1 MHFTKLIIGFSLL
14 FLVCANLAQE
24 NHQLIEQPL
33 EPHPRMELSEWEVFD
48 GDLPVEKVFST
59 STKGWKKEMLNQ
71 IWWGD
76 KTVRWFRIQVIIPE
90 KFKGFDIVLECVVDD
105 QGIIYR
111 DSDKIAEVGTRN
123 GRGVLIKSAKGGEKF
138 RLAVKAI
145 NSGYCGRFNQAD
157 LVAYPAGV
165 GQFIETQP
173 KIESLRPGTGLFI
186 KSMKRKISASDEAAN
201 PLFDDSQWES
211 VTLGDTWDG
220 EFLHAWYRGKID
232 LPEKIDGFPI
242 AGKKLRLFADAND
255 LGEIWVNGQ
264 LIQKFRSSQGNAI
277 ISFAA
282 SLDKPLELSIK
293 VINQQVKG
301 GLRYARLM
309 TEAAYQLNQNFT
321 RLQEEVHRLDRYFQ
335 RHPAPNPEWLKK
347 ATQLFENISV
357 QEKNPEEIIQTLQN
371 QIDFLKNELAEQ
383 PVFIVPPYLQ
393 DVRDDGITIMWE
405 TAYSCVGVV
414 EYGKT
419 ENLNQKIQ
427 GQYAPSTM
435 HEVTLVGL
443 EKNTNYHYRV
453 ISEGMVSPVQTFHT
467 KKPENSPIKFV
478 VYSDNQTFSKTHE
491 NLVKLIAT
499 ENVDLITRVGDV
511 VTTGSNLSEWIDE
524 GFYPLRHIS
533 GKIPVYSAIGNH
545 EYGGYWDLKRV
556 PPFEER
562 VHHPTDSP
570 GSSEY
575 WFSFDYGN
583 AHFIFLDPNK
593 DEGPEGERIPPTSQ
607 QYQWFKNDLEKAQKT
622 AEWIFVF
629 FHQSPYSECWSGGY
643 YNGEQHLREEIVP
656 LIEANG
662 VDIVFSGHTH
672 DYERGLP
679 HPPYNPQT
687 GEGNNAVYIIT
698 GGAGGNLDNHKYY
711 EWEQIDLPDHPARP
725 DSDETDEGRFYQ
737 HHYCLI
743 KIDGKKLKFIA
754 RKLNG
759 DGSDGG
765 ILDSFE
771 LLHD

>member
-1 MHFTKLIIGFSLL
+1 MNSVKYIICFFLFFTISIIQ
-14 FLVCANLAQE
+14 AQE
-24 NHQLIEQPL
+24 TQQLIEQPL
-33 EPHPRMELSEWEVFD
+33 EPHPRMELTEWEVFD
-48 GDLPVEKVFST
+48 GDLPVEKVFSA
-59 STKGWKKEMLNQ
+59 STKGWKKETLNQ

-76 KTVRWFRIQVIIPE
+76 NTIRWFRTTGVIPIN
-90 KFKGFDIVLECVVDD
+90 FKGFDIILESAVDD

-111 DSDKIAEVGTRN
+111 DGQKIAEVGTRN
-123 GRGVLIKSAKGGEKF
+123 GRGVLIKSARGGEKF

-165 GQFIETQP
+165 GQFFLSLP
-173 KIESLRPGTGLFI
+173 NVDKLRPGTGLFI
-186 KSMKRKISASDEAAN
+186 QSMKRKVSASDEAAN
-201 PLFDDSQWES
+201 PLFDDNQWES

-232 LPEKIDGFPI
+232 LPEMIDGFPV

-255 LGEIWVNGQ
+255 LGEIRVNGQ

-277 ISFAA
+277 ITYTATQ
-282 SLDKPLELSIK
+282 DKPLEIAIK
-293 VINQQVKG
+293 VINQHVKG
-301 GLRYARLM
+301 GLRGARLM
-309 TEAAYQLNQNFT
+309 TEEAYQLNQNFI
-321 RLQEEVHRLDRYFQ
+321 RLQEEIERLVRYFQ
-335 RHPAPNPEWLKK
+335 RHPAPNPEWLLKV
-347 ATQLFENISV
+347 TQLLENISV
-357 QEKNPEEIIQTLQN
+357 QEKDPEELIQTLRN
-371 QIDFLKNELAEQ
+371 RIDLLKNELAEQ

-393 DVRDDGITIMWE
+393 AVRDDGITIMWE
-405 TAYSCVGVV
+405 TAYPCMGMI
-414 EYGKT
+414 EYGKGA
-419 ENLNQKIQ
+419 NLNQKIQ

-443 EKNTNYHYRV
+443 EKNTIYHYRV
-453 ISEGMVSPVQTFHT
+453 ISGGMVSPIQTFHT
-467 KKPENSPIKFV
+467 KKPENSPFKFV
-478 VYSDNQTFSKTHE
+478 VYGDNQTFSKTHE
-491 NLVKLIAT
+491 NLVKLIAPK
-499 ENVDLITRVGDV
+499 NVDLITRVGDV
-511 VTTGSNLSEWIDE
+511 VTTGSHLPEWIDE

-533 GKIPVYSAIGNH
+533 GQIPVYSAIGNH

-562 VHHPTDSP
+562 VHHPIDSR
-570 GSSEY
+570 GSTEY

-593 DEGPEGERIPPTSQ
+593 DEGPNGERIPPASQ
-607 QYQWFKNDLEKAQKT
+607 QYQWFKNDLEKAKKT

-629 FHQSPYSECWSGGY
+629 FHQPPYSECWSGGY
-643 YNGEQHLREEIVP
+643 YNGEPHLREEIVP

-687 GEGNNAVYIIT
+687 GKGNNATYIIT
-698 GGAGGNLDNHKYY
+698 GGAGGNLDNHKYD
-711 EWEQIDLPDHPARP
+711 EWEQIDIPDHPARP
-725 DSDETDEGRFYQ
+725 NSDETDDGRFYQ

-743 KIDGKKLKFIA
+743 EIDGKQLKFTA
-754 RKLNG
+754 HKM
-759 DGSDGG
+759 
-765 ILDSFE
+765 
-771 LLHD
+771 

>member
-1 MHFTKLIIGFSLL
+1 
-14 FLVCANLAQE
+14 
-24 NHQLIEQPL
+24 
-33 EPHPRMELSEWEVFD
+33 MELSEWEAFD
-48 GDLPVEKVFST
+48 GDLPVEKVFLT
-59 STKGWKKEMLNQ
+59 SKKGWRKEMLNQ

-76 KTVRWFRIQVIIPE
+76 NAIRWFRTMVVIPVN
-90 KFKGFDIVLECVVDD
+90 FKNLDIILECVVDD
-105 QGIIYR
+105 HGIIYR
-111 DSDKIAEVGTRN
+111 DSQKIAEVGTRN

-157 LVAYPAGV
+157 LVAYPAGF
-165 GQFIETQP
+165 GQFIEAQV
-173 KIESLRPGTGLFI
+173 KAASLRPGTGLFI
-186 KSMKRKISASDEAAN
+186 KTMKRKISASDDAAH
-201 PLFDDSQWES
+201 PLFDDRQWES

-232 LPEKIDGFPI
+232 LPEKIDGFPV

-264 LIQKFRSSQGNAI
+264 LVQKFRSSQGNAI
-277 ISFAA
+277 ITYTAA
-282 SLDKPLELSIK
+282 LDKPLEIAIK
-293 VINQQVKG
+293 VINQHVKG
-301 GLRYARLM
+301 GLRWARLI
-309 TEAAYQLNQNFT
+309 TEEAYQLNQNYL
-321 RLQEEVHRLDRYFQ
+321 RLQEEIERLDRYFQ
-335 RHPAPNPEWLKK
+335 RHPSPRPEWLLK
-347 ATQLFENISV
+347 ATQLFENITI
-357 QEKNPEEIIQTLQN
+357 QDKNSEEIIQTFQN
-371 QIDFLKNELAEQ
+371 QLDFLKNELAEQ
-383 PVFIVPPYLQ
+383 PVFIILPYLQ
-393 DVRDDGITIMWE
+393 DVRDESITMMWE
-405 TAYSCVGVV
+405 TAYPCVGMI
-414 EYGKT
+414 EFGKN

-427 GQYAPSTM
+427 GQSAPSTM

-443 EKNTNYHYRV
+443 EKNTPYLYRV
-453 ISEGMVSPVQTFHT
+453 ISGRMVSPIQTFHT
-467 KKPENSPIKFV
+467 KKAEKSPFKFV

-491 NLVKLIAT
+491 NLAKLIAK

-511 VTTGSNLSEWIDE
+511 VTTGSHLSEWIDE

-533 GKIPVYSAIGNH
+533 GKFPVYSASGNH

-570 GSSEY
+570 GSTEY

-593 DEGPEGERIPPTSQ
+593 DEGPNGERIPPTSQ
-607 QYQWFKNDLEKAQKT
+607 QYQWFKNDLEKAKT
-622 AEWIFVF
+622 SAEWIFVF
-629 FHQSPYSECWSGGY
+629 FHQPPYSECWSGGY
-643 YNGEQHLREEIVP
+643 YNGEPHLREEIVP

-679 HPPYNPQT
+679 HPPYNPET
-687 GEGNNAVYIIT
+687 GKGNNAVYIIA

-711 EWEQIDLPDHPARP
+711 EWEQIDIPDHPARP
-725 DSDETDEGRFYQ
+725 NSDETDEGRFYQ

-743 KIDGKKLKFIA
+743 EIDGKKLKFTA
-754 RKLNG
+754 YKVNG
-759 DGSDGG
+759 DGTNGG
-765 ILDSFE
+765 ILDTFE
-771 LLHD
+771 LKHE